1 MGGADIFSFCSPV
14 ITRGVGLTSSMGP
27 QTAPRVREPGTQ
39 YLWECIYRMAAIDA
53 NSAFQLHLTA
63 DTRHPLFHRPLVEFM
78 LSLDP
83 SLRAWGRNDRIL
95 QRRALADRLPE
106 AVRTRMTKG
115 SDQQLREREQMKNE
129 TWQRMLTKT
138 PVLCPAAGLT
148 LGCGAPRSNERGLA
162 SSTAWDAS
170 TQLL

>member
-1 MGGADIFSFCSPV
+1 
-14 ITRGVGLTSSMGP
+14 MGP

-129 TWQRMLTKT
+129 TWQRMLTKDSRLVSRGWVD
-138 PVLCPAAGLT
+138 PRLWRAQVERARFGVFNG
-148 LGCGAPRSNERGLA
+148 LGCFDAAIMTECWLRPIEAHPFGPAPELR
-162 SSTAWDAS
+162 
-170 TQLL
+170 